1 MARRTLAPG
10 VEIFSVTAG
19 RAGQAAAESAV
30 RTVDHPQGESNG
42 RGAGRA
48 LDRALSETTD
58 KAMGKTAD
66 KTADKTTAQ
75 AGGAVR
81 EMVLRTASGEFLP
94 VQRELGEDLDQL
106 DPGTLRA
113 FEDRGLLVERRPR
126 SWPGPVAVV
135 GGGAIALAL
144 SELLARVGAEIRRVP
159 APDAAFGCAAVS
171 WCHDDHPPAGWA
183 RADVLLAEREIAW
196 QRCSVEGATAVIEP
210 ISHGPEDLTHTDV
223 RARRLAASASPG
235 HLKAYWASE
244 RRRGPSPIGPAEAWF
259 VAALLAA
266 DLEAWAAR
274 RTAPRRLRLVDL
286 ISLTVTEQ
294 PIPPASPVPSRE
306 P

>member
-10 VEIFSVTAG
+10 VEIFSVTTG
-19 RAGQAAAESAV
+19 TVRQAADTTGRSEAEPRGRRRTGTGNGHAERRGGLAVPDESAKV
-30 RTVDHPQGESNG
+30 T
-42 RGAGRA
+42 
-48 LDRALSETTD
+48 
-58 KAMGKTAD
+58 
-66 KTADKTTAQ
+66 
-75 AGGAVR
+75 
-81 EMVLRTASGEFLP
+81 VLRTATGEFLP
-94 VQRELGEDLDQL
+94 VQPEIGEDLDQL

-113 FEDRGLLVERRPR
+113 FEDRGLLVEREPR
-126 SWPGPVAVV
+126 YWPGPVAVV

-144 SELLARVGAEIRRVP
+144 SELLVRIGAEVHRVP
-159 APDAAFGCAAVS
+159 TPDAALGCAAVS
-171 WCHDDHPPAGWA
+171 WCHDDHPPAEWA
-183 RADVLLAEREIAW
+183 KADVLLTERSIAW

-210 ISHGPEDLTHTDV
+210 ISSGPEDLTHTDV

-235 HLKAYWASE
+235 HLQAYWSSE

-274 RTAPRRLRLVDL
+274 RTASRRLRMVDL

-294 PIPPASPVPSRE
+294 PILPLSAVSSGDV
-306 P
+306 